1 MPDSREGTD
10 VDGSRAQQGDSSQW
24 GSWRWAFNN
33 SQFSPTSYWMPP
45 VCQAL
50 YSVLFTEVNNRH
62 PCPES
67 SRSPGWGGEAF
78 VQSFFQSK
86 NGSSVE
92 ALHSSPAPTGPE
104 PQTLIIGKESFI
116 SGHSIAHFYPPSVCT
131 SERKSRSRQAQ
142 HILAVLVLKHWGQG
156 AASSVEEMRP
166 HCWNY
171 SKAST
176 VSCPSGCSVQVGQRV
191 YLYDSFKA

>member
-1 MPDSREGTD
+1 MPDSREGTV
-10 VDGSRAQQGDSSQW
+10 VDGSRAQQGDWSQW
-24 GSWRWAFNN
+24 GLWRWAFNI
-33 SQFSPTSYWMPP
+33 SQFLPTSTECLPYARL
-45 VCQAL
+45 CTL
-50 YSVLFTEVNNRH
+50 CYSQRWITDILILKA
-62 PCPES
+62 
-67 SRSPGWGGEAF
+67 RSLLGRGREAF

-104 PQTLIIGKESFI
+104 PQTLIIGKERFI
-116 SGHSIAHFYPPSVCT
+116 SGHSIPHFYPPSVCT
-131 SERKSRSRQAQ
+131 SEKKSTSRQAQ

-166 HCWNY
+166 HCWSY
-171 SKAST
+171 AKANI